1 MISVIRMPPVILG
14 LVVAA
19 GRLGAQ
25 TAPPASSPW
34 ILEGVAGGYL
44 TDHPEGGPI
53 GLGFAIGTER
63 RLALRNSV
71 RLSVSWRKTVV
82 TADDISLCHPLPEGG
97 CLPDSVFPGS
107 LWSVDMLF
115 VRQPVASM
123 PLTVVAGVGALLRGG
138 ELAGHGAD
146 EDPDAEARSSATW
159 RVGAEILLGRSTG
172 APRIQVT
179 RLGLIRD
186 MLSLTGMFDV
196 ALQLRLRVP

>member
-1 MISVIRMPPVILG
+1 LEAEQLTMVFICKQNPPI
-14 LVVAA
+14 A
-19 GRLGAQ
+19 
-25 TAPPASSPW
+25 
-34 ILEGVAGGYL
+34 
-44 TDHPEGGPI
+44 
-53 GLGFAIGTER
+53 
-63 RLALRNSV
+63 
-71 RLSVSWRKTVV
+71 KT
-82 TADDISLCHPLPEGG
+82 
-97 CLPDSVFPGS
+97 
-107 LWSVDMLF
+107 
-115 VRQPVASM
+115 M